1 MRDCR
6 KPVRDDV
13 IAYGKAKT
21 RGISKKLK
29 VPHILKHFARRFLAQ
44 YNLVLE
50 DLVML
55 RSRQCVVLAAEFSAF
70 IRDLMN

>member
-1 MRDCR
+1 M
-6 KPVRDDV
+6 RDDV

-21 RGISKKLK
+21 RGISKRLN

-44 YNLVLE
+44 YDLVLE

-55 RSRQCVVLAAEFSAF
+55 RSRQCVVIAAEFAAF
-70 IRDLMN
+70 IQDLIN